1 MSKIAIVTGASR
13 GIGRGIALKL
23 AQEGYDI
30 AFSFFSAAQN
40 AEELCHEIQ
49 STTAQHCAMYCV
61 DMREE
66 GAGAK
71 FINQVSEELGAPSV
85 LVNNAGRTRMENI
98 LDITPETVDEL
109 VNLDLKNYLFCMQA
123 AAIQMVR
130 AKICGSIINITSTRA
145 ERAYPC
151 DAVYGGVKAALNRAS
166 QSAALDLA
174 PYGIRVNCV
183 APGAIAV
190 RSKEY
195 LRKLNI
201 IPVDFWDE
209 LGARIPLGR
218 SGTPEDIANAV
229 AFLASDQTS
238 YITGEI
244 LRVDGGLTLPGMPEQ
259 GGDSWGA
266 AKKENR

>member
-1 MSKIAIVTGASR
+1 MNKIAIVTGASQ

-23 AQEGYDI
+23 AKEGYDI
-30 AFSFFSAAQN
+30 AFSFFSATQS
-40 AEELCHEIQ
+40 AEELCAEIQ
-49 STTAQHCAMYCV
+49 STTAQRCAMYCV
-61 DMREE
+61 DMRKD

-71 FINQVSEELGAPSV
+71 FVNQVSEEMGVPCV
-85 LVNNAGRTRMENI
+85 LVNNAGRTRMESI

-109 VNLDLKNYLFCMQA
+109 INLDLKNYLFCMQA
-123 AAIQMVR
+123 AATQMVR
-130 AKICGSIINITSTRA
+130 AKISGSIINITSTRA
-145 ERAYPC
+145 ERAYP
-151 DAVYGGVKAALNRAS
+151 S

-195 LRKLNI
+195 LQKLSI
-201 IPVDFWDE
+201 IPVDFWNE
-209 LGARIPLGR
+209 LGTRIPLGR

-229 AFLASDQTS
+229 AFLASDQAS

-244 LRVDGGLTLPGMPEQ
+244 LRVDGGLILPGMPEQ
-259 GGDSWGA
+259 SGHSWGA
-266 AKKENR
+266 TKKENQ

>member
-1 MSKIAIVTGASR
+1 MGVNIGGGGEVAVTQPFLNLLHG
-13 GIGRGIALKL
+13 
-23 AQEGYDI
+23 
-30 AFSFFSAAQN
+30 N
-40 AEELCHEIQ
+40 AVCQ
-49 STTAQHCAMYCV
+49 KK
-61 DMREE
+61 
-66 GAGAK
+66 AGAAMPLRYNYDK
-71 FINQVSEELGAPSV
+71 
-85 LVNNAGRTRMENI
+85 
-98 LDITPETVDEL
+98 PEKPRIRWL
-109 VNLDLKNYLFCMQA
+109 PMQA
-123 AAIQMVR
+123 AATQMVR
-130 AKICGSIINITSTRA
+130 AKISGSIINITSTRA

-195 LRKLNI
+195 LQKLSI

-209 LGARIPLGR
+209 LGTRIPLGR

-229 AFLASDQTS
+229 AFLASDQAS

-244 LRVDGGLTLPGMPEQ
+244 LRVDGGLILPGMPEQ
-259 GGDSWGA
+259 RGHSWGA
-266 AKKENR
+266 TKKENQ

>member
-1 MSKIAIVTGASR
+1 
-13 GIGRGIALKL
+13 
-23 AQEGYDI
+23 
-30 AFSFFSAAQN
+30 
-40 AEELCHEIQ
+40 
-49 STTAQHCAMYCV
+49 MYCV
-61 DMREE
+61 DMRKD

-71 FINQVSEELGAPSV
+71 FVNQVSEEMGVPCV
-85 LVNNAGRTRMENI
+85 LVNNAGRTRMESI
-98 LDITPETVDEL
+98 LDMTPETVDEL
-109 VNLDLKNYLFCMQA
+109 INLDLKNYLFCMQA
-123 AAIQMVR
+123 AATQMVR
-130 AKICGSIINITSTRA
+130 AKISGSIINITSTRA

-195 LRKLNI
+195 LQKLST

-209 LGARIPLGR
+209 LGTRIPLGR

-229 AFLASDQTS
+229 AFLASDQAS

-244 LRVDGGLTLPGMPEQ
+244 LRVDGGLILPGMPEQ
-259 GGDSWGA
+259 RGHSWGA
-266 AKKENR
+266 TKKENQ

>member
-1 MSKIAIVTGASR
+1 
-13 GIGRGIALKL
+13 
-23 AQEGYDI
+23 
-30 AFSFFSAAQN
+30 
-40 AEELCHEIQ
+40 
-49 STTAQHCAMYCV
+49 
-61 DMREE
+61 
-66 GAGAK
+66 
-71 FINQVSEELGAPSV
+71 
-85 LVNNAGRTRMENI
+85 
-98 LDITPETVDEL
+98 
-109 VNLDLKNYLFCMQA
+109 MQA

-130 AKICGSIINITSTRA
+130 AKISGSIINITSTRA

-174 PYGIRVNCV
+174 PYGIRINCV

-195 LRKLNI
+195 LRKLNL

-209 LGARIPLGR
+209 LGTRIPLGR

-229 AFLASDQTS
+229 AFLASDQAS

-244 LRVDGGLTLPGMPEQ
+244 LRVDGGLILPGMPEQ
-259 GGDSWGA
+259 SDLSWGA
-266 AKKENR
+266 TKKQNR

>member
-1 MSKIAIVTGASR
+1 MNKIAIVTGASQ

-23 AQEGYDI
+23 AKEGYDI
-30 AFSFFSAAQN
+30 AFSFFSATQS
-40 AEELCHEIQ
+40 AEELCAEIQ
-49 STTAQHCAMYCV
+49 STTAQRCAMYCV
-61 DMREE
+61 DMRKD

-71 FINQVSEELGAPSV
+71 FVNQVSEEMGVPCV
-85 LVNNAGRTRMENI
+85 LVNNAGRTRMESI

-109 VNLDLKNYLFCMQA
+109 INLDLKNYLFCMQA
-123 AAIQMVR
+123 AATQMVR
-130 AKICGSIINITSTRA
+130 AKISGSIINITSTRA

-151 DAVYGGVKAALNRAS
+151 DAVYGGV
-166 QSAALDLA
+166 
-174 PYGIRVNCV
+174 NCV

-195 LRKLNI
+195 LQKLSI

-209 LGARIPLGR
+209 LGTRIPLGR

-229 AFLASDQTS
+229 AFLASDQAS

-244 LRVDGGLTLPGMPEQ
+244 LRVDGGLILPGMPEQ
-259 GGDSWGA
+259 SGHSWGA
-266 AKKENR
+266 TKKENQ